1 MIGSELLAIF
11 YGLASAA
18 SWGAGDFSGGFAT
31 KRIHVAMVMLI
42 SQLIGVILL
51 VVLALLFQEQ
61 LPPLGD
67 LLLGGVAG
75 IAGVLA
81 LSALY
86 SALATGQMG
95 VVAPISA
102 VVSGILP
109 VMVALF
115 LEGLPSAPQLAGFAI
130 ALLAVWLLSS
140 AGGEMSIQRHE
151 LTLAAGAGIG
161 FGLFF
166 VLMDQATHHATLWPL
181 VAARTASVIFMA
193 TFVLL
198 RKKWQTPSKNML
210 PVLASSGIF
219 DTGGN
224 AFFVLAA
231 QTGRLDVAAIV
242 SSLYPA
248 ITALLAWFI
257 LKERLSQTQWIGV
270 LAALVAIVLIT
281 A

>member
-1 MIGSELLAIF
+1 MSSELLAIF
-11 YGLASAA
+11 YGLASAV
-18 SWGAGDFSGGFAT
+18 SWGTGDFSGGFAT
-31 KRIHVAMVMLI
+31 KRINVAMVMLI
-42 SQLIGVILL
+42 SQLISLILL
-51 VVLALLFQEQ
+51 VVLALLFGEQ
-61 LPPLGD
+61 IPPAGD
-67 LLLGGVAG
+67 LLISAVAG

-102 VVSGILP
+102 VVSSILP
-109 VMVALF
+109 VIVALF

-151 LTLAAGAGIG
+151 LRLAAGAGIG

-166 VLMDQATHHATLWPL
+166 VLMDQATQHATLWPL
-181 VAARTASVIFMA
+181 VAVRIASVMFMA
-193 TFVLL
+193 IFVLF
-198 RKKWQTPSKNML
+198 RKQWQRPSKEIL

-231 QTGRLDVAAIV
+231 QTGRLDVAAIL
-242 SSLYPA
+242 SSLFPA
-248 ITALLAWFI
+248 MTALLAWFI
-257 LKERLSQTQWIGV
+257 LKERLSQRQWLGV